1 MPSIKKRKSK
11 LVRSLR
17 RKTLDG
23 ANDIRL
29 DVILPLD
36 ANEFKFYERGSLQK
50 LHLLSG
56 KKYVLNIV
64 LGFNPK
70 ETFDCDIK
78 LFDGNG
84 NHITNKLISD
94 NIPPTLESSAEI
106 ENRIPFQVVLDENEE
121 FIDCRFRVKVT
132 NKEHVHV
139 VYSDYFCVSK
149 YKLITPE
156 TEDQDLITYYKEPH
170 NQPKPI
176 PVNCVMIYYENNIP
190 RRADKTVILSSTL
203 CKVIDVRSN
212 ELIIDESIQK
222 ELHSGKR
229 KVIPFLQLEYGFLR
243 DSFRINVLTKDKG
256 GKNYFRVLFFEKE
269 KDLSDIR
276 KCYGII
282 PYVTPAIEV
291 LSKMPAPAE
300 KKRKTEEGLEE
311 HPYPTKKQKSNQH
324 PEMPQHEN
332 LSLSEVKQKSNQYP
346 GMPMAPPP
354 AVVRPQ
360 HENLSLLSEVALLS
374 EGGGVP
380 NGKGKTTFLNGD
392 VYEGEFRNYLPH
404 GKGKKTFLNGSFYEG
419 EFHNGAPNGKGTMK
433 FFNGDV
439 YEGEFHT
446 GAPNGKGT
454 MKFLDGKVYEGDFL
468 NGVPHGKGR
477 TFKKDSFYEGEF
489 LNGVPHGKGMGRIF
503 LIGGGVYEGKL
514 LNGKPHGRG
523 KASLDSKVY
532 EGDFLNGAPHGRGKE
547 TFKNGNSVEGVFENS
562 LLTGECKVKSEN
574 SVFQGYIRLGAGGQ
588 LKEKYGIDYKNGK
601 IIKVTFENIEGDVDF
616 NKYKKYIDGSFEYHD
631 YITLETNPTEN
642 NIDSLLDVIENGS
655 DDTVIFFQENGKKI
669 FASKAILINNSD
681 MLKKYF
687 ESEVGSATRT
697 TDITHFFTNFKKD
710 NPGYDVTYDIIKKL
724 LDFINKG
731 RFKNPEDNKNE
742 TLQRLINYLLIITE
756 PPIEKLIEIEKKD
769 GNRGK
774 RQKKLSS
781 IKKRS
786 KNKRQHSK
794 EKSKKRS
801 RRKSVKKT
809 SI

>member
-419 EFHNGAPNGKGTMK
+419 EF
-433 FFNGDV
+433 
-439 YEGEFHT
+439 
-446 GAPNGKGT
+446 
-454 MKFLDGKVYEGDFL
+454 
-468 NGVPHGKGR
+468 
-477 TFKKDSFYEGEF
+477 

>member
-468 NGVPHGKGR
+468 NGVPHG
-477 TFKKDSFYEGEF
+477 
-489 LNGVPHGKGMGRIF
+489 
-503 LIGGGVYEGKL
+503 
-514 LNGKPHGRG
+514 
-523 KASLDSKVY
+523 
-532 EGDFLNGAPHGRGKE
+532 RGKE